1 MIKKNNPYRGV
12 IVPMVTPLND
22 DCSID
27 KDSVRRLVGLLLESG
42 ASPFVAGTT
51 GEASSLSV
59 KQKEVLVQE
68 TIRQVA
74 GKTLVYAGISG
85 NCLPESIEAA
95 KRFADL
101 GADVL
106 VANMP
111 SYYPLTD
118 SRALR
123 YFEKLA
129 ESCPVPLIVYNIPAT
144 TGYSIPLGIL
154 DKLSRHPGIAG
165 LKDSERDQERLDQ
178 ALNLW
183 KNRADFVHLT
193 GWAAM
198 SVYALKN
205 GSDGIVPSTGNFAP
219 LQYVNLYQAVRSGNW
234 QEAERLQ
241 EETDKQSALYQKGRS
256 LSESLAA
263 LKVIMSVKG
272 ICGTQMMPPLYKM
285 DQEEEDQYR
294 KEIEAELVKLNKEE
308 K

>member
-1 MIKKNNPYRGV
+1 MMKKNNPYRGV

-22 DCSID
+22 DYSID
-27 KDSVRRLVGLLLESG
+27 KDSVGRLVGLLLESG
-42 ASPFVAGTT
+42 ASPFIAGTT

-59 KQKEVLVQE
+59 RQKEILVKE
-68 TIRQVA
+68 TVRQVA
-74 GKTLVYAGISG
+74 GKALVYAGIAG

-111 SYYPLTD
+111 SYYPLKESCTM
-118 SRALR
+118 R
-123 YFEKLA
+123 YCEQLA
-129 ESCPVPLIVYNIPAT
+129 EACPIPLIVYNIPAT
-144 TGYSIPLGIL
+144 TGYSIPLDLL
-154 DKLSRHPGIAG
+154 DKLSHHPGIAG
-165 LKDSERDQERLDQ
+165 LKDSEKDQERLDQ

-219 LQYVNLYQAVRSGNW
+219 LQYVNLYQAARSGNW

-294 KEIEAELVKLNKEE
+294 KEIEAELANLNKEE